1 LAGLLQP
8 DHLSRERGYA
18 DRAPPSS
25 APRTASARRRPGAPV
40 DRPAAAKGDPVSTLL
55 LLLFVA
61 ASSAGGA
68 WLYAVSGWPR
78 TSRILTVI
86 AGAAAI
92 AYAATGGP
100 L

>member
-1 LAGLLQP
+1 
-8 DHLSRERGYA
+8 
-18 DRAPPSS
+18 
-25 APRTASARRRPGAPV
+25 
-40 DRPAAAKGDPVSTLL
+40 VSTLL